1 MKNEYGINVKQL
13 VGRNLTRILITITAG
28 ITVAYPIQ
36 SQVFCILWRYI
47 GGHQKASKCTSLK
60 VLQLC

>member
-1 MKNEYGINVKQL
+1 MNMEKCKTTCWSLFNSH
-13 VGRNLTRILITITAG
+13 LITITAG

-36 SQVFCILWRYI
+36 SKGFCILQRYI
-47 GGHQKASKCTSLK
+47 GGHQKASKCTPLK